1 MYIVSITYKVPLDQI
16 DKYLN
21 AHVEYLKEQYAVGI
35 FLASGRKVPRDGGII
50 LAKAANKDELMK
62 VLEKDPFNQNNLADY
77 QITEFIPSMTCDE
90 LASIKEL

>member
-1 MYIVSITYKVPLDQI
+1 MYILSITYKVPLDQI